1 MKNEKEK
8 KKKEKWKTKK
18 TKRKEKKWKT
28 KKKKRKKEK
37 RKRKKEKIKK
47 SKFKWSPA
55 RFLWLP
61 SHWLLI
67 DMRFSIVFFYS
78 PYSLMAIEPPSSAPP
93 PLENKWSQSLPPPSL
108 PGFTSESIS
117 WCGHKCFWVVTQNLK
132 RFLLSQTSTGLFS
145 SVKVLL
151 IDLTANVYER

>member
-1 MKNEKEK
+1 MKNE
-8 KKKEKWKTKK
+8 
-18 TKRKEKKWKT
+18 KEKKWKT
-28 KKKKRKKEK
+28 KKKKIKMKNGKEKKKKGKKEK

-47 SKFKWSPA
+47 SKFKWSPV

-67 DMRFSIVFFYS
+67 DRRFSIVFFYS

-93 PLENKWSQSLPPPSL
+93 PENKWSQSLPPPSL

-117 WCGHKCFWVVTQNLK
+117 WCGHKCFWVVTQNLT
-132 RFLLSQTSTGLFS
+132 RFLLSQKSKGLFS

>member
-8 KKKEKWKTKK
+8 KKKENWKTKK

-67 DMRFSIVFFYS
+67 DRRFSIVFFYS
-78 PYSLMAIEPPSSAPP
+78 PYSLMAIELPSSAPP
-93 PLENKWSQSLPPPSL
+93 PKNKWSQSLPPPSL

-117 WCGHKCFWVVTQNLK
+117 WCGHECFWVKTQNLT
-132 RFLLSQTSTGLFS
+132 RFLLSQKSTGLFS

-151 IDLTANVYER
+151 IDLTANVCVR